1 MTSPPEDVRRR
12 DLPPD
17 LDHLL
22 HDLRGPLNSA
32 VMHLE
37 VLKRAGVTDPLAKQ
51 SLETLG
57 QELARLAGMLPA
69 AFAVAALGRNETTV
83 VALRSIVEQELR
95 RPEAAGVSV
104 IEGDWPHVRGDAEL
118 LSIAVF
124 HLVRNALEATESEAT
139 ESAGSGR
146 QKPTVSVEMGDRQVM
161 LVVRDWGPGMR
172 NPRRAIRLAASQKPG
187 RTGIGLVTV
196 ERIARLH
203 GGTLTLAAP
212 ASGGV
217 EARLT
222 LPAA

>member
-69 AFAVAALGRNETTV
+69 AFAVAALDRNETTV

-124 HLVRNALEATESEAT
+124 HLVRNALEATES
-139 ESAGSGR
+139 AGSGR
-146 QKPTVSVEMGDRQVM
+146 QKPTVSVAMGDRQVM